1 MLPRHGHAKE
11 LNNQKGEV
19 TMKAYKPKCTNK
31 RWLDEDCPKGVLD
44 IFGHPKF
51 YDRYT
56 VLYSE
61 VYGGDGLH
69 G

>member
-1 MLPRHGHAKE
+1 
-11 LNNQKGEV
+11 
-19 TMKAYKPKCTNK
+19 MKAYKPKCTNK